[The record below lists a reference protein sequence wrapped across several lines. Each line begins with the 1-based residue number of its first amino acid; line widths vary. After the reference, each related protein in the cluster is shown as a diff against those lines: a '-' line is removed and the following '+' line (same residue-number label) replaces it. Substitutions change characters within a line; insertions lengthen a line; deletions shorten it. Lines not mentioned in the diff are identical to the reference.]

1 MPKIGFRHSEASI
14 SKMRIARIGRLA
26 SEETKLKMSLARK
39 GKKKRPMSYIGM
51 RNISISKRKAFNN
64 HYAIDDNT
72 TAICLTENNI
82 ALIDSEDLH
91 IVNKYYWT
99 YWIWKVKN
107 TGYAL
112 ATPLYETGIKT
123 RIKMHR
129 LIMGVSGSQT
139 IDHVNRNGLDNRRLN
154 LRTCNTTENN
164 RNQGLR
170 KDSTSGYKGV
180 RFIKHNGR
188 FWARIQVNKK
198 RISLGV
204 FKCSKAAAYA
214 YDLAAIKYFKD
225 FAYTNFPREVY
236 NEK

>member
-14 SKMRIARIGRLA
+14 NKMRIAQIGHLA
-26 SEETKLKMSLARK
+26 SEETKLKMSLARR
-39 GKKKRPMSYIGM
+39 GKKKRPMSYIGKI
-51 RNISISKRKAFNN
+51 NVSIGKRKAFNN
-64 HYAIDDNT
+64 HWAVDNNTIAIG
-72 TAICLTENNI
+72 LTENNI

-99 YWIWKVKN
+99 YWIWDAKN

-112 ATPLYETGIKT
+112 ATPLYGTGIKT

-139 IDHVNRNGLDNRRLN
+139 IDHINRNGLDNRKSN
-154 LRTCNTTENN
+154 LRLCNSTENC

-170 KDSTSGYKGV
+170 KDNTSGYKGV
-180 RFIKHNGR
+180 KFVKHSNG
-188 FWARIQVNKK
+188 FQARIQVDKK

-204 FKCSKAAAYA
+204 FKCCKAAAYA
-214 YDLAAIKYFKD
+214 YDLAAIKYFKN
-225 FAYTNFPREVY
+225 FAYTNFPRGVY